1 MFDHLDDPTPP
12 ELGDRF
18 HDRVVGAAQRR
29 QRRARVMF
37 GSVALL
43 PLLIVGGLALYLR
56 DQAGELR
63 RVEVAGLAPA
73 DTSPATTT
81 PPAGSET
88 TAATVDASGAVVEDV
103 PPIATPLN
111 ILVVGVDRRPPGSE
125 VTGSRADTIAVVRI
139 DPDRGRV
146 GVLSLPRDLWVEHE
160 GIGRRLNAFT
170 EDPGLVEVVSSLLAV
185 DIHHYVEVDF
195 EGFESLIDLAG
206 GVSVPFD
213 TAVRDSQTGFTA
225 APGCNELSGSDA
237 LAYARSRRL
246 ESLDATTGRWS
257 PDPTSDLGRVARQ
270 QDLTQRIYRDVLSA
284 NYSTTDEVRLL
295 TNVVDDITVDT
306 GLDLDGL
313 RAILNAAQ
321 LIGPEH
327 VQFYD
332 LNAGLTSETIQGN
345 SVLIVDDATT
355 RASVDGLLGNAPPEA
370 ANQPPTTLPGAIN
383 PPAEPC

>member
-18 HDRVVGAAQRR
+18 HDRVVSAAQRR
-29 QRRARVMF
+29 QRRNRVMF

-43 PLLIVGGLALYLR
+43 PLLIVGGFALYLR

-81 PPAGSET
+81 P
-88 TAATVDASGAVVEDV
+88 TAEHEPTADTVEASSAVVDV
-103 PPIATPLN
+103 APIATPLN

-160 GIGRRLNAFT
+160 GESRRLNAFT
-170 EDPGLVEVVSSLLAV
+170 DGHGLVEVISSLLAM
-185 DIHHYVEVDF
+185 DINHYVEVDF

-225 APGCNELSGSDA
+225 AHGCNELSGSDA
-237 LAYARSRRL
+237 LAYVRSRRL
-246 ESLDATTGRWS
+246 ESLDATTGQWS
-257 PDPTSDLGRVARQ
+257 PDPTSDLGRIARQ

-355 RASVDGLLGNAPPEA
+355 RASVDGLLGSPPPEA
-370 ANQPPTTLPGAIN
+370 ADQSPTTVPGAIN
-383 PPAEPC
+383 PPPEPC

>member
-18 HDRVVGAAQRR
+18 HDRVVSTAQRR
-29 QRRARVMF
+29 QRRTRVMF

-63 RVEVAGLAPA
+63 RVEVVGLAPA

-88 TAATVDASGAVVEDV
+88 TAATVDASSAVVEDV

-111 ILVVGVDRRPPGSE
+111 ILVVGVDRRPPGSA

-146 GVLSLPRDLWVEHE
+146 GVLSLPRDLWVEHDGE
-160 GIGRRLNAFT
+160 SRRLNAFT
-170 EDPGLVEVVSSLLAV
+170 DDHGLVEVVSSLLAI
-185 DIHHYVEVDF
+185 DINHYVEVDF

-237 LAYARSRRL
+237 LAYVRSRRL
-246 ESLDATTGRWS
+246 ESLDPTTGRWS

-332 LNAGLTSETIQGN
+332 RHAGLTSATIQGN

-355 RASVDGLLGNAPPEA
+355 RASVDGLLGNAPAEA